1 MLSINSKAP
10 DIKLKTDQDFF
21 SLKEHNDKNL
31 VVFFFPKADT
41 SGCTAEAVDFS
52 KLKQEFDNQETLVIG
67 ISKDSPEKQKKF
79 KEKHNLNCILGS
91 DNETNI
97 CEKYGVW
104 VEKSMYGRKYMGIQR
119 TTFLV
124 NKEGKIK
131 FVWSKVKVNGHAEE
145 VLKKVKELN

>member
-21 SLKEHNDKNL
+21 SLKDHNDKNL

-41 SGCTAEAVDFS
+41 SGCTAEALDFS

>member
-1 MLSINSKAP
+1 MININTKAP
-10 DIKLKTDQDFF
+10 SIDLITDTDFF
-21 SLKEHNDKNL
+21 SLKNFKGKNV

-41 SGCTAEAVDFS
+41 SGCTSEAIAFSELKEDFD
-52 KLKQEFDNQETLVIG
+52 KLDTLIIG
-67 ISKDSPEKQKKF
+67 ISKDTQDKQIKF

-124 NKEGKIK
+124 DKEGKIK

-145 VLKKVKELN
+145 VLKKVKELS

>member
-21 SLKEHNDKNL
+21 SLKDHNGKNL

-41 SGCTAEAVDFS
+41 SGCTAEAIDFS

-145 VLKKVKELN
+145 VLKKVKELS

>member
-21 SLKEHNDKNL
+21 SLKDHNDKNL

-41 SGCTAEAVDFS
+41 SGCTAEALDFS

-79 KEKHNLNCILGS
+79 KEKHKLNCILGA
-91 DNETNI
+91 DHETDI
-97 CEKYGVW
+97 CEQYGVW

-119 TTFLV
+119 TTFFI
-124 NKEGKIK
+124 NKKGEIK
-131 FVWSKVKVNGHAEE
+131 FIWPKVKVNGHAED

>member
-21 SLKEHNDKNL
+21 SLKDHNDKNL

-41 SGCTAEAVDFS
+41 SGCTAEALDFS
-52 KLKQEFDNQETLVIG
+52 KLKEEFDNQETLVIG

>member
-21 SLKEHNDKNL
+21 SLKDHNDKNL

-119 TTFLV
+119 TTFLID
-124 NKEGKIK
+124 KEGKIK
-131 FVWSKVKVNGHAEE
+131 FIWSKVKVNGHAEE

>member
-21 SLKEHNDKNL
+21 SLKDHNEKNL

-41 SGCTAEAVDFS
+41 SGCTTEALDFS
-52 KLKQEFDNQETLVIG
+52 KLKQEFDNHETLIIG

-91 DNETNI
+91 DKETNI

>member
-21 SLKEHNDKNL
+21 SLKDHNDKNL

-41 SGCTAEAVDFS
+41 SGCTAEAADFS

-79 KEKHNLNCILGS
+79 KEKHDLNCILGS

-131 FVWSKVKVNGHAEE
+131 FIWSKVKVNGHAEE

>member
-10 DIKLKTDQDFF
+10 DIKLKTDQNFF
-21 SLKEHNDKNL
+21 SLKDHNDKNL

-79 KEKHNLNCILGS
+79 KEKHDLNCILGS

-119 TTFLV
+119 TTFLID
-124 NKEGKIK
+124 KEGKIK